1 MEQEKN
7 HWEKI
12 YQTKLPGEVSWTQTI
27 PNISLD
33 FIHSFQLPKTAR
45 IIDIGGGDS
54 RLVDFL
60 LEEGYYNLTVL
71 DISRSALESAK
82 KRLGKLSEQVTWIEQ
97 EIISYQASGTF
108 DLWHDRAAFHFFTS
122 EDQVDAYISVARKSI
137 QKGGYAIIGT
147 FSDMGP
153 DRCSGLPV
161 RRYDEKLMTEA
172 WREGFQK
179 IKCRKE
185 VHLTPLNINQEF
197 IFCSFR
203 RKEDSETY

>member
-12 YQTKLPGEVSWTQTI
+12 YQTKLPGEVSWTQAI

-71 DISRSALESAK
+71 DISRSALERAK

-97 EIISYQASGTF
+97 DIISYQASGTF

-137 QKGGYAIIGT
+137 RKGGYAIIGT

-161 RRYDEKLMTEA
+161 RRYDEKLMTET
-172 WREGFQK
+172 WRKGFQK

-203 RKEDSETY
+203 RKEDTETY